1 MENEEKAKVIIDY
14 DKYQELLAKANLNEK
29 AIQEIKDVAFKEGYD
44 KGYRLGNSLCQLKLR
59 QTYLGLLKNLNG
71 CFDVVPAYCLLFVA
85 FMLIV
90 SFKKILSLM

>member
-44 KGYRLGNSLCQLKLR
+44 KGYRLGTTLLTIKSVGQLHAR
-59 QTYLGLLKNLNG
+59 
-71 CFDVVPAYCLLFVA
+71 VWMPAIHVQESG
-85 FMLIV
+85 INHHR
-90 SFKKILSLM
+90 